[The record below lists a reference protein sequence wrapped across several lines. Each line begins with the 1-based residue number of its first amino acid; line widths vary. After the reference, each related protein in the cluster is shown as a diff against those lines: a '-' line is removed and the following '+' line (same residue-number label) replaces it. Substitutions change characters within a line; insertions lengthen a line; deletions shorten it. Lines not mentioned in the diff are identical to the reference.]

1 LSTRLTDALGGNYAY
16 GCVEV
21 NQMPTS
27 KILAIAPLAGTLPG
41 LTAKG
46 RPDMNLGYPSGNNFI
61 CFLLINFIIP
71 VNDDFS
77 GAGVDH
83 FAGGQPTC
91 YSLNKGW

>member
-16 GCVEV
+16 CCIEV

-27 KILAIAPLAGTLPG
+27 EVSAIAPLAGTLPG

-61 CFLLINFIIP
+61 CLLLINFLIP
-71 VNDDFS
+71 VNDDSSSARVNQFTS
-77 GAGVDH
+77 G
-83 FAGGQPTC
+83 QSTC